1 VEAYVLL
8 VSGRVQGVGFRWFT
22 EREAL
27 KRGVEGYVRNLPD
40 GRVEVWAQSSETVV
54 AEFCERLRVGPAAA
68 RVDDVE
74 VRPVSV
80 DSSLSA
86 FEVRF

>member
-1 VEAYVLL
+1 ML

-27 KRGVEGYVRNLPD
+27 KRGVLGYVRNLPD
-40 GRVEVWAQSSETVV
+40 GRVEVWAQADAATL
-54 AEFCERLRVGPAAA
+54 AEFRARLRQGPTAA
-68 RVDDVE
+68 RVDEVE
-74 VRPVSV
+74 VRPVVV
-80 DSSLSA
+80 DRSLSR

>member
-1 VEAYVLL
+1 MEAYVLL

-27 KRGVEGYVRNLPD
+27 RRGVQGYVRNLSD
-40 GRVEVWAQSSETVV
+40 GRVEVWAQADPETL
-54 AEFCERLRVGPAAA
+54 AAFCARLRKGPTAA
-68 RVDDVE
+68 RVDGVE
-74 VRPVSV
+74 MRPVAV
-80 DSSLSA
+80 DASLSA